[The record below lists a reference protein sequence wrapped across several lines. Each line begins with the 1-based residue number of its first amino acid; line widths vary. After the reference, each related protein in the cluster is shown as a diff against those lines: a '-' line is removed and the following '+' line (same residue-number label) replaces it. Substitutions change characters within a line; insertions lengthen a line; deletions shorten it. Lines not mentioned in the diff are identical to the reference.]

1 MDPYPATLLKK
12 KDLVLVEMWLCRY
25 FLKDDKGRYS
35 QHHAQ
40 FELQAISL
48 LHSGGDFDCQE
59 DLQNDIGNFH
69 RSIVNNLHCVVYKH
83 LRTLQKS

>member
-1 MDPYPATLLKK
+1 FSSVYDAQEVFCAKSEMDPYPATLLKK

-48 LHSGGDFDCQE
+48 LHS
-59 DLQNDIGNFH
+59 
-69 RSIVNNLHCVVYKH
+69 
-83 LRTLQKS
+83 